1 MPPTDKLTDSLIRNA
16 KAGQRPVQK
25 AESGNQTSGAR
36 KARRF
41 AETIDK
47 KNPPEKKSYRL
58 WDGGGLYL
66 EVDPAGGK
74 WWRWKYRFQ
83 GKEKRLSLGVYP
95 EVSLAIAREQRQE
108 CRRLL
113 AQGTDPAEHRKAVKS
128 AREGATEDSFEV
140 IAREWLKKF
149 IDPMSESHRTRV
161 YARFVNDIFPAIGR
175 RPIAEITPNE
185 LLNVILKIEERGAKD
200 TAHRT
205 LGSCSQV
212 FRYAVSSKRCQNN
225 ITRDLRGALAPAKA
239 GHFAAVIEP
248 DELAGILRGIDGYR
262 GTLAVQ
268 CALRLAPLVFVRP
281 GELRQAKWESFKLD
295 DAEWLLKLSKRKDG
309 KRAIPGI
316 DDWLIVPLSRQAVA
330 ILREMHSVSG
340 DGQFVFPGNRYDD
353 RCISDNA
360 INMALRR
367 MGVPKEEMCGH
378 GFRAT
383 ARTIL
388 AQDLRIRLDLIEHQL
403 GHQVIDPNGRA
414 YNRTTFLPERRLMM
428 QAWAD
433 FLDKLKSGGALRA
446 GVKKRLTDIR
456 AIQVTAFS

>member
-16 KAGQRPVQK
+16 KPGQRPVQR
-25 AESGNQTSGAR
+25 AESGKQTSGAR
-36 KARRF
+36 KARRS

-66 EVDPAGGK
+66 EVDLAGGK

-95 EVSLAIAREQRQE
+95 EVSLATAREQRRE

-225 ITRDLRGALAPAKA
+225 IRKRP
-239 GHFAAVIEP
+239 
-248 DELAGILRGIDGYR
+248 ELAGSGGWWRPSRGDASSERFGSR
-262 GTLAVQ
+262 PCTHAVTTES
-268 CALRLAPLVFVRP
+268 CASHPGRQSRP
-281 GELRQAKWESFKLD
+281 G
-295 DAEWLLKLSKRKDG
+295 
-309 KRAIPGI
+309 
-316 DDWLIVPLSRQAVA
+316 
-330 ILREMHSVSG
+330 
-340 DGQFVFPGNRYDD
+340 
-353 RCISDNA
+353 
-360 INMALRR
+360 
-367 MGVPKEEMCGH
+367 
-378 GFRAT
+378 
-383 ARTIL
+383 
-388 AQDLRIRLDLIEHQL
+388 
-403 GHQVIDPNGRA
+403 
-414 YNRTTFLPERRLMM
+414 
-428 QAWAD
+428 
-433 FLDKLKSGGALRA
+433 
-446 GVKKRLTDIR
+446 
-456 AIQVTAFS
+456 